1 MLHAYGHVQNRP
13 ARLQR
18 SLAPARPLL
27 EALSAREA
35 ASPSTL
41 ECTLHGG
48 TRWHT
53 AACIPRPSSQ
63 DASENERKT
72 MGNPHK
78 NILKKTRNHF
88 SWSALFEAIL
98 VVSKSTVDLLNCVPI
113 VTHRK
118 QSSSTETPC
127 RKSLSSTSAAMTGTL
142 FSPLNPRL
150 QAAMS
155 IDKSHLPRADLLHFA
170 LKLQVRMLD
179 VAFKSR
185 FAPAHNLSD

>member
-1 MLHAYGHVQNRP
+1 MQNRP
-13 ARLQR
+13 ARPQR
-18 SLAPARPLL
+18 SLAPAKPLL

-63 DASENERKT
+63 DASENQRKT
-72 MGNPHK
+72 MGNPYK
-78 NILKKTRNHF
+78 NILKKKHF

-98 VVSKSTVDLLNCVPI
+98 VVSKSTVDFLNCVPI

-185 FAPAHNLSD
+185 FAPAHN

>member
-1 MLHAYGHVQNRP
+1 MAHGSLHPPSFVTGCFRKSKENNGKS
-13 ARLQR
+13 LQK
-18 SLAPARPLL
+18 
-27 EALSAREA
+27 
-35 ASPSTL
+35 
-41 ECTLHGG
+41 HFF
-48 TRWHT
+48 
-53 AACIPRPSSQ
+53 
-63 DASENERKT
+63 
-72 MGNPHK
+72 
-78 NILKKTRNHF
+78 KKKNHF

-98 VVSKSTVDLLNCVPI
+98 VVSKSTVDFLNCVPI

-185 FAPAHNLSD
+185 FAPAHN

>member
-1 MLHAYGHVQNRP
+1 MHASWRDQVAHGSLHPPSFVTGCVRKKENNGKS
-13 ARLQR
+13 LQKH
-18 SLAPARPLL
+18 L
-27 EALSAREA
+27 
-35 ASPSTL
+35 
-41 ECTLHGG
+41 
-48 TRWHT
+48 
-53 AACIPRPSSQ
+53 
-63 DASENERKT
+63 K
-72 MGNPHK
+72 
-78 NILKKTRNHF
+78 KKTRNHF

-127 RKSLSSTSAAMTGTL
+127 RKSLPSTSAAMTGTL
-142 FSPLNPRL
+142 FSPLDPRL

-155 IDKSHLPRADLLHFA
+155 IDKSHFPRADLLHFA

-185 FAPAHNLSD
+185 FAPVHN

>member
-1 MLHAYGHVQNRP
+1 MAHGSLHPPSFVTGCVRKKENNGKS
-13 ARLQR
+13 LQKH
-18 SLAPARPLL
+18 L
-27 EALSAREA
+27 
-35 ASPSTL
+35 
-41 ECTLHGG
+41 
-48 TRWHT
+48 
-53 AACIPRPSSQ
+53 
-63 DASENERKT
+63 K
-72 MGNPHK
+72 
-78 NILKKTRNHF
+78 KKTRNHF

-127 RKSLSSTSAAMTGTL
+127 RKSLPSTSAAMTGTL
-142 FSPLNPRL
+142 FSPLDPRL

-155 IDKSHLPRADLLHFA
+155 IDKSHFPRADLLHFA

-185 FAPAHNLSD
+185 FAPVHN